1 MKWSHQFRSV
11 AQLCPTLCDPTDCS
25 TPGFPV
31 LHYLPEF
38 AQTRVHW
45 VGDATQPFHHLSP
58 PYPLSSIFPSIRVF
72 SVSWLFA
79 SGGQCIKALDLASVL
94 PVNIQSWFPLELI
107 GLISFLSKGI
117 SRVFY
122 STTVWK
128 HQLFS
133 LLSSL
138 WSNSHIHTWL
148 LQRLQPW
155 IYGPLSTEWYL
166 CFLIYCLGLS

>member
-1 MKWSHQFRSV
+1 MASRESQESV
-11 AQLCPTLCDPTDCS
+11 PEWKQLLRCQNCQSQIFWTLVAVQSLSYVWLCNPMNCS

-79 SGGQCIKALDLASVL
+79 SGGQSIGASASVL
-94 PVNIQSWFPLELI
+94 PINIQGWFPS
-107 GLISFLSKGI
+107 GLTDFVSLLSKGL
-117 SRVFY
+117 SRVFS
-122 STTVWK
+122 STIIQK
-128 HQLFS
+128 HQLFDVQPS
-133 LLSSL
+133 LSY
-138 WSNSHIHTWL
+138 NSHIHTWL
-148 LQRLQPW
+148 LEK
-155 IYGPLSTEWYL
+155 S
-166 CFLIYCLGLS
+166 

>member
-1 MKWSHQFRSV
+1 M
-11 AQLCPTLCDPTDCS
+11 DCS
-25 TPGFPV
+25 MPGFPV
-31 LHYLPEF
+31 YHQLLEVT
-38 AQTRVHW
+38 QTHVHQI
-45 VGDATQPFHHLSP
+45 GDAIQPSHPLPSPSP
-58 PYPLSSIFPSIRVF
+58 PAFNLAQHQGLFPWVSSLHQVAKVL
-72 SVSWLFA
+72 VSA
-79 SGGQCIKALDLASVL
+79 SASVL
-94 PVNIQSWFPLELI
+94 PMNIHSRFPLELI